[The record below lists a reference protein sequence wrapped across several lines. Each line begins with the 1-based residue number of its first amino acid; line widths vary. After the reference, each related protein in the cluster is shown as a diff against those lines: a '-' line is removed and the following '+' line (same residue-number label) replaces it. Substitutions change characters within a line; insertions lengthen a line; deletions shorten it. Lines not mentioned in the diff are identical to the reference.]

1 MIIRWHMR
9 GALSALRTAVW
20 ITAAAALAACGGN
33 ADTSPAVAPSAP
45 PPTVEILS
53 VAPGDSASAI
63 RASGLLAYKR
73 ETALAF
79 GVPGQIET
87 LDADEG
93 DTVHAGQV
101 LAILRKTTASADASE
116 AALARQT
123 AEQNFERINRLHAN
137 GAASQVDLD
146 NARLALER
154 ARERVSIVAPASG
167 IILRRDAERGQI
179 VPAGQPVLWIGEA
192 RTGVVVQATATSA
205 EVSRVTVGDAADVL
219 IRGREPMSGK
229 VARIAAKSAAA
240 GAFEIEVA
248 VDRPE
253 GLRSGEV
260 AEVLIHSEMAG
271 VQPATRFIVPAISL
285 VDARADQGVVFV
297 VDADGKARRR
307 AVETG
312 GVTDK
317 GVVILKGLA
326 EGDRVITRGA
336 SMVRDGDPVR
346 LVLASE

>member
-1 MIIRWHMR
+1 MQ

-20 ITAAAALAACGGN
+20 ITAAAMFAGCGGKT
-33 ADTSPAVAPSAP
+33 ATPAVAAASAP
-45 PPTVEILS
+45 APVVEVLG
-53 VAPGDSASAI
+53 VAPRDSANAV

-87 LDADEG
+87 LNADEG
-93 DTVHAGQV
+93 DQVHAGQV
-101 LAILRKTTASADASE
+101 LATLRKTTVSADASE

-123 AEQNFERINRLHAN
+123 AEQNFERISRLHAE
-137 GAASQVDLD
+137 GAAAQVDLD

-154 ARERVSIVAPASG
+154 ARERVAIVAPASG
-167 IILRRDAERGQI
+167 VVLRRDAERGQI
-179 VPAGQPVLWIGEA
+179 VPAGQPVLWVGEA
-192 RTGVVVQATATSA
+192 RTGLIVQASATSA
-205 EVSRVTVGDAADVL
+205 EVARVSIGDAAEIL

-229 VARIAAKSAAA
+229 VARIAAKSEGA

-248 VDRPE
+248 VDQPK

-260 AEVLIHSEMAG
+260 AEVLIRSGITDAQSSTSF
-271 VQPATRFIVPAISL
+271 VVPAIAL
-285 VDARADQGVVFV
+285 IDARADQGVVFV
-297 VDADGKARRR
+297 VDAEGKARRR

-312 GVTDK
+312 GVTDD

-336 SMVRDGDPVR
+336 SMVRDGDAVR
-346 LVLASE
+346 LAVASE

>member
-1 MIIRWHMR
+1 MQ

-20 ITAAAALAACGGN
+20 ITAVAMFAGCGGKT
-33 ADTSPAVAPSAP
+33 ATPAVAAASAP
-45 PPTVEILS
+45 APVVEVLG
-53 VAPGDSASAI
+53 VAPRDSANAV

-87 LDADEG
+87 LNADEG
-93 DTVHAGQV
+93 DQVHAGQV
-101 LAILRKTTASADASE
+101 LATLRKTTVSADASE

-123 AEQNFERINRLHAN
+123 AEQNFERISRLHAE
-137 GAASQVDLD
+137 GAAAQVDLD

-154 ARERVSIVAPASG
+154 ARERVAIVAPASG
-167 IILRRDAERGQI
+167 VVLRRDAERGQI
-179 VPAGQPVLWIGEA
+179 VPAGQPVLWVGEA
-192 RTGVVVQATATSA
+192 RTGLIVQASATSA
-205 EVSRVTVGDAADVL
+205 EVARVSIGDAAEIL

-229 VARIAAKSAAA
+229 VARIAAKSEGA

-248 VDRPE
+248 VDQPK

-260 AEVLIHSEMAG
+260 AEVLIRSGITDAQSSTSF
-271 VQPATRFIVPAISL
+271 VVPAIAL
-285 VDARADQGVVFV
+285 IDARADQGVVFV
-297 VDADGKARRR
+297 VDAEGKARRR

-312 GVTDK
+312 GVTDD

-336 SMVRDGDPVR
+336 SMVRDGDAVR
-346 LVLASE
+346 LAVASE